1 MVGTKRHHFCFKH
14 RCISFIHG
22 FFFAP
27 NISLIDN
34 FARSAILFSVSIL
47 TSLIF
52 VSKKMFNARV
62 VDSVGD
68 ALLVIDPKNY
78 QIISANETA
87 YKQLNFGKDDLIGKK
102 SSRKNTVLLGIS
114 KLTINRLK
122 VRSSGEVAVKMVLFG
137 MVIIYRQ

>member
-1 MVGTKRHHFCFKH
+1 
-14 RCISFIHG
+14 
-22 FFFAP
+22 
-27 NISLIDN
+27 
-34 FARSAILFSVSIL
+34 
-47 TSLIF
+47 
-52 VSKKMFNARV
+52 MFNARV